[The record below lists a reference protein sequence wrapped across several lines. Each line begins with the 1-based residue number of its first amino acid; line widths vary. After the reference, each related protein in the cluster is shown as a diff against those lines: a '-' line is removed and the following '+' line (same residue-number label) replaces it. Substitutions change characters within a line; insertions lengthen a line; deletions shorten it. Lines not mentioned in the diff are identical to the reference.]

1 MDKNISNYHTF
12 TYFYVV
18 ISIKYYFCQKFTM
31 TFAAIATIVIICLAL
46 ILFITEVL
54 SIDIVALLVLTS
66 FVLLG
71 VITPEEGV
79 AGFSNKATVT
89 VMFLFILST
98 ALLKTGALQ
107 YLANSLSKIFIRNFN
122 QGMLLMM
129 FLIAFVSAFIN
140 NTPVVAV
147 FIPVILQIAHTSGQS
162 PMKMLIPLSFA
173 SIFGGMTTLIGTST
187 NILVS
192 GIIASE
198 GLPELKMFQLAPIGI
213 VLFLIGTA
221 YIIFFGKRLLPERNK
236 TESLKAVSLR
246 NYISEIQILADSQ
259 AVGQS
264 IMNADLVKELNMDVI
279 EVRRGKSVF
288 YLPQGDFIIAA
299 DDILKV
305 KCSVDKMVAL
315 KDKAKLLFKDPIK
328 IGDQNLRGK
337 ETSIIELII
346 TSDSELEGKTLKQAD
361 FRRRYRATPLAIQ
374 HREQIQN
381 ENLYDV
387 KLRAGDVILAE
398 MKNHFIKEVQKKELE
413 NDSPFVILSENKILD
428 FDKSKFIKVLTVLV
442 AVIASASLGL
452 LDIMIAAILG
462 TILLVLTRV
471 IQMKEAYD
479 AINWKVIFLLAGS
492 LSFGVA
498 MKNSGLD
505 VLIGQ
510 GITHT
515 LGDYGPYIVLS
526 SLYIVTSLLTEVMSN
541 NASAAIMAPIAIT
554 TASALGLQP
563 LPFIIIVTIAA
574 SASFITP
581 IGYQTNTM
589 VFSAGGYKFRDFARI
604 GVLLNII
611 FWITASIMV
620 PVIYPF

>member
-1 MDKNISNYHTF
+1 MS
-12 TYFYVV
+12 
-18 ISIKYYFCQKFTM
+18 
-31 TFAAIATIVIICLAL
+31 FAAIATIVIICLAL

-71 VITPEEGV
+71 VITPEQGV

-89 VMFLFILST
+89 VMFLFILSS

-107 YLANSLSKIFIRNFN
+107 YLANSLSKVFIKNYN

-129 FLIAFVSAFIN
+129 FLIAFISAFIN

-147 FIPVILQIAHTSGQS
+147 FIPVILQIAHSSGQS
-162 PMKMLIPLSFA
+162 PTKMLIPLSFA
-173 SIFGGMTTLIGTST
+173 SIFGGMITLIGTST

-192 GIIASE
+192 GIVSSE
-198 GLPELKMFQLAPIGI
+198 GLPELEMFQLAPIGVI
-213 VLFLIGTA
+213 LFFIGA
-221 YIIFFGKRLLPERNK
+221 IYIIFFGKKLLPDSRNND
-236 TESLKAVSLR
+236 ELKAISLR
-246 NYISEIQILADSQ
+246 NYISEIQILSGSE

-264 IMNADLVKELNMDVI
+264 IMNADIVKELNMDVI
-279 EVRRGKSVF
+279 EVRRDNSIF
-288 YLPQGDFIIAA
+288 SLPQGDFIIEEN
-299 DDILKV
+299 DILKV
-305 KCSVDKMVAL
+305 KCSVDKMIAL
-315 KDKAKLLFKDPIK
+315 KDKAKLLFRDPIK

-346 TSDSELEGKTLKQAD
+346 TSDSELEGKTLKKVD

-398 MKNHFIKEVQKKELE
+398 MKNHFIKEIQKQEIE
-413 NDSPFVILSENKILD
+413 NNSPFVILSENKIMN
-428 FDKSKFIKVLTVLV
+428 FDKRKFIKVLSVLA
-442 AVIASASLGL
+442 AVIISASIGV

-471 IQMKEAYD
+471 IQMKEAYE

-505 VLIGQ
+505 VLIGE
-510 GITHT
+510 GITQT
-515 LGDYGPYIVLS
+515 LGKYGPYIVLS

-554 TASALGLQP
+554 TAGALGLQP

-620 PVIYPF
+620 PILYPF

>member
-299 DDILKV
+299 DDVRLRFKNY
-305 KCSVDKMVAL
+305 
-315 KDKAKLLFKDPIK
+315 KLD
-328 IGDQNLRGK
+328 
-337 ETSIIELII
+337 
-346 TSDSELEGKTLKQAD
+346 
-361 FRRRYRATPLAIQ
+361 
-374 HREQIQN
+374 
-381 ENLYDV
+381 
-387 KLRAGDVILAE
+387 
-398 MKNHFIKEVQKKELE
+398 KEVQQSIL
-413 NDSPFVILSENKILD
+413 NYIILSEKMEEVIKKQDSKKIEETDGFLKFVTESREWAFQYIEDVQKTIVNLQDIAAKLD
-428 FDKSKFIKVLTVLV
+428 LPPKSYVLTEELEDLRRAIAEVLKQLPED
-442 AVIASASLGL
+442 S
-452 LDIMIAAILG
+452 
-462 TILLVLTRV
+462 
-471 IQMKEAYD
+471 
-479 AINWKVIFLLAGS
+479 
-492 LSFGVA
+492 
-498 MKNSGLD
+498 KND
-505 VLIGQ
+505 
-510 GITHT
+510 
-515 LGDYGPYIVLS
+515 
-526 SLYIVTSLLTEVMSN
+526 
-541 NASAAIMAPIAIT
+541 
-554 TASALGLQP
+554 
-563 LPFIIIVTIAA
+563 
-574 SASFITP
+574 
-581 IGYQTNTM
+581 
-589 VFSAGGYKFRDFARI
+589 
-604 GVLLNII
+604 
-611 FWITASIMV
+611 
-620 PVIYPF
+620 